1 MLLFLEEKVSL
12 RKYPEEATYVIIG
25 AGTAAHAACRSIR
38 KNDKN
43 AKVGT
48 CFL

>member
-1 MLLFLEEKVSL
+1 M

-38 KNDKN
+38 KHDTN
-43 AKVGT
+43 AKVT
-48 CFL
+48 